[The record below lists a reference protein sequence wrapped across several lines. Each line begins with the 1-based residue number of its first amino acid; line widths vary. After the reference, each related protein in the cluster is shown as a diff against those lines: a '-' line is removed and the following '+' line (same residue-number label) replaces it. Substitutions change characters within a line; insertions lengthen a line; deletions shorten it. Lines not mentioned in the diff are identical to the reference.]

1 MSKSR
6 LSKFFT
12 DRDASIFRLR
22 AIILCVLLSSAY
34 CILFL
39 FYREITDICRFFLND
54 SLATAIRKAD
64 FGSFFDAQLSLL
76 GTAFTTLAIVAT
88 FLEQRYLGASYKY
101 WLFKNSP
108 DWFTP
113 QENILLM
120 SVNLIGSFLCV
131 VTGEYKL
138 LALFS
143 FSLSWYLFLYLIYQ
157 IHIYVIKVSHVLHKF
172 RDQLI
177 QKRKHGKWDANC
189 DRIYKKLIAMREGDA
204 NKSYLMEEVE
214 IILQMM
220 LIYQA
225 NPDHDCDFGKTH
237 NLKKVIIALFENS
250 SSNLNTIIIA
260 PESVNTD
267 RAKQIITMGNA
278 LFSSDDRRFTYQ
290 KKQSP
295 LDNLDEAL
303 NLWFPASNS
312 NYRENEAIKDDQ

>member
-1 MSKSR
+1 M
-6 LSKFFT
+6 
-12 DRDASIFRLR
+12 
-22 AIILCVLLSSAY
+22 
-34 CILFL
+34 
-39 FYREITDICRFFLND
+39 
-54 SLATAIRKAD
+54 
-64 FGSFFDAQLSLL
+64 

-120 SVNLIGSFLCV
+120 AINLTGNFLYV
-131 VTGEYKL
+131 VTGQYKL
-138 LALFS
+138 IAMLS
-143 FSLSWYLFLYLIYQ
+143 FLLSWYLFLYLIYQ

-177 QKRKHGKWDANC
+177 QKHKHRKWDANC
-189 DRIYKKLIAMREGDA
+189 DRIYKKLIAMRDSDA

-220 LIYQA
+220 LIYQG
-225 NPDHDCDFGKTH
+225 NPNHDCDFGKTH
-237 NLKKVIIALFENS
+237 NLKKVILALFENS

-290 KKQSP
+290 KKQPP

-303 NLWFPASNS
+303 NLWFPALNG
-312 NYRENEAIKDDQ
+312 NCQKTK

>member
-12 DRDASIFRLR
+12 DRDDSIFRLR
-22 AIILCVLLSSAY
+22 AIILCLLLISAY
-34 CILFL
+34 CVLFL

-54 SLATAIRKAD
+54 SFAAAIRKAD
-64 FGSFFDAQLSLL
+64 FGSFFDAQLSLM

-120 SVNLIGSFLCV
+120 AVNLTGSFLYV
-131 VTGEYKL
+131 VTGQYKL
-138 LALFS
+138 IAMLS
-143 FSLSWYLFLYLIYQ
+143 FLLSWYLFLYLIYQ

-177 QKRKHGKWDANC
+177 QKHKHRKWDANC
-189 DRIYKKLIAMREGDA
+189 DRIYKKLIAMRDSDA

-214 IILQMM
+214 IIIQMM

-225 NPDHDCDFGKTH
+225 NPEHDCDFSKTNH
-237 NLKKVIIALFENS
+237 LKKVIIALFENS

-260 PESVNTD
+260 PESVNRD
-267 RAKQIITMGNA
+267 RAERIIKVGNE
-278 LFSSDDRRFTYQ
+278 LISSDDRLFTYQ
-290 KKQSP
+290 KERSP

-312 NYRENEAIKDDQ
+312 SCPEKKAIRDDQ

>member
-6 LSKFFT
+6 LSSFFT
-12 DRDASIFRLR
+12 DRDDSIFRLR
-22 AIILCVLLSSAY
+22 AIILCLLLSSAY

-64 FGSFFDAQLSLL
+64 FGSFFDAQLSLI
-76 GTAFTTLAIVAT
+76 GTVFSTLAIVAT

-120 SVNLIGSFLCV
+120 AVNLIGTFLYV
-131 VTGEYKL
+131 ITGEYKL
-138 LALFS
+138 IAMLS
-143 FSLSWYLFLYLIYQ
+143 FLLSWYLFLYLIYQ

-177 QKRKHGKWDANC
+177 QKHKNKGWDDNC
-189 DRIYKKLIAMREGDA
+189 DRIYKKLIAMRVSDA

-214 IILQMM
+214 IVIQMM
-220 LIYQA
+220 LMYQA
-225 NPDHDCDFGKTH
+225 KPDHDCDSSKRN
-237 NLKKVIIALFENS
+237 NLKKVILFLFENS
-250 SSNLNTIIIA
+250 GCENNKTIIA
-260 PESVNTD
+260 PESVNKD
-267 RAKQIITMGNA
+267 RANKIIIMGNE
-278 LFSSDDRRFTYQ
+278 LVSSESRQFTYR
-290 KKQSP
+290 KDRSP
-295 LDNLDEAL
+295 FDNLEEAL
-303 NLWFPASNS
+303 NLWFDTPN
-312 NYRENEAIKDDQ
+312 ENC